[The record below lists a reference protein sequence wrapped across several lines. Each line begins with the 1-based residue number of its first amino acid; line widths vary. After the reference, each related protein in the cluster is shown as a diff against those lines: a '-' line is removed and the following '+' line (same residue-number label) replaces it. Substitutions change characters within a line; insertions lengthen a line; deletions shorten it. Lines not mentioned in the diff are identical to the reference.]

1 MAGKSQT
8 GKTQD
13 REAKAS
19 GSRRPIHMHQRLGVF
34 VDVQNMFYS
43 AKALYKRK
51 MDFETLLKK
60 VVGGRELVR
69 AIAYIVQAPD
79 VDQSGFINF
88 LHQIGYEVKSK
99 ELKVRPDGS
108 AKGDWDMGIAIDSIS
123 MTERIDVMALV
134 SGDGDFADLV
144 RHLKA
149 RGVRCE
155 VYAFPGSTAEELRF
169 TATEFIPLD
178 SDVLLLG

>member
-1 MAGKSQT
+1 MGGAFPTRENT
-8 GKTQD
+8 GS
-13 REAKAS
+13 AV
-19 GSRRPIHMHQRLGVF
+19 RRPIHMHQRLAVY

-43 AKALYKRK
+43 AKALYQRK
-51 MDFETLLKK
+51 LNFELLLKK
-60 VVGGRELVR
+60 IVGGRELVR
-69 AIAYIVQAPD
+69 AIAYIIQAPD

-88 LHQIGYEVKSK
+88 LHQIGFEVKSK

-108 AKGDWDMGIAIDSIS
+108 AKGDWDMGIAIDTIS
-123 MTERIDVMALV
+123 MADRVDVISLV
-134 SGDGDFADLV
+134 SGDGDFSDLL

-155 VYAFPGSTAEELRF
+155 VYAFPGSTAEELRY

-178 SDVLLLG
+178 SDVLLYE